1 MAHGQKRQI
10 ELYDS
15 SHCLYALDYLNYL
28 REQGD
33 LCDAT
38 FRFDTNEVY
47 AHRNILTGATP
58 YFEGLLEIIY
68 VCLAYLELGVEYTY
82 NRLRLTENCRRIFG
96 TFFYLKSDKKTGT
109 CLYGSVLFDG

>member
-1 MAHGQKRQI
+1 MAHGQKRQV

-15 SHCLYALDYLNYL
+15 SHCLYALDYLNSL

-68 VCLAYLELGVEYTY
+68 VMSGITGAWSRIYV
-82 NRLRLTENCRRIFG
+82 LRLTENCRRIFG

-109 CLYGSVLFDG
+109 CLYGSVLCDV